1 MSLPKFSLFSE
12 THFRM
17 TDFTTDLWGV
27 SKAAAEAKTAAEAK
41 AKTQAEAEATAEKEA
56 ADKATLQDSNEE
68 EVSFMPVLKKGRDKV
83 QHTAMVLAT
92 ASAAAAPAAQTPAAT
107 VKPAPE
113 MLDVDAVKDLAAE
126 QGPATPHKGQVSAE
140 DFLGARK
147 QQDKGGQGSTVGCGT
162 SCVKSCQSNLCPSPK
177 GTGQGAGSLEL
188 GEGRD
193 GKEGMCDDS
202 VLSVRSSASTPVKI
216 SSRNSTSGA
225 V

>member
-1 MSLPKFSLFSE
+1 
-12 THFRM
+12 M
-17 TDFTTDLWGV
+17 TDFITDLSGV
-27 SKAAAEAKTAAEAK
+27 SKAATEAKTAAEAK

-56 ADKATLQDSNEE
+56 VEKATLQDSNEE

-83 QHTAMVLAT
+83 QHTAMVLA
-92 ASAAAAPAAQTPAAT
+92 SAMAEAAAPAEHTPTAT

-113 MLDVDAVKDLAAE
+113 MLDVDTVKDLPAE

-140 DFLGARK
+140 DFRGARK
-147 QQDKGGQGSTVGCGT
+147 QQDKGGQGSPVGSGT
-162 SCVKSCQSNLCPSPK
+162 SYVKSCQSTLCPSPK
-177 GTGQGAGSLEL
+177 GTEQGAGSLEL

-193 GKEGMCDDS
+193 GKEGMGDDS

-216 SSRNSTSGA
+216 TSRNSTTGA